1 VNQKSVEEFIHTSR
15 EVRKILEKKSSI
27 DCNEKIVPRLQFFA
41 LQSVAQNEGITV
53 GELSKVLMMSSGS
66 VAQLIERLIGK
77 GWITKVVDV
86 HDRRIF
92 HLSLTSKGEKEIL
105 KMEKIFIKKMS
116 SMLSLISEED
126 LKEII
131 EIQKRLLEQLKKR
144 KDSKC

>member
-1 VNQKSVEEFIHTSR
+1 VNQKTVEEFIHTSR

-27 DCNEKIVPRLQFFA
+27 DCNEKVVPRLQFFA
-41 LQSVAQNEGITV
+41 LKSIAQNEGITV

-66 VAQLIERLIGK
+66 VAQLIDRLINK
-77 GWITKVVDV
+77 GWINKAMDI

-116 SMLSLISEED
+116 SILSLISEED
-126 LKEII
+126 LKEIV

-144 KDSKC
+144 RDLIC